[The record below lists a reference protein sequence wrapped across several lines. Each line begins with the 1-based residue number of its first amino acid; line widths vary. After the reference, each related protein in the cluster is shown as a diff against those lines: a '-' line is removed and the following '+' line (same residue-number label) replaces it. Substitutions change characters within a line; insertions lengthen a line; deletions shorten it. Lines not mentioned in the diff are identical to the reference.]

1 MSSDYKTVLITDDRI
16 ANLTDSISY
25 AVVKGAQQIT
35 TAQFKATTQSASSIV
50 FNVVVPSLET
60 VIDRRV
66 MIRSTITLKITGY
79 AENDHCL
86 INYGTRDCLAPFP
99 LHQLINTMSATI
111 NNNTVSCNT
120 RDVLPAV
127 LRMLD
132 NRELARYNN
141 TTPVM
146 YDTYLNYHGMYGAVN
161 SSFGGF
167 DYTSDPFIKPRG
179 AFPLDQCLAT
189 PPESK
194 TPEKL
199 VLSDN
204 NRTLQT
210 AYATFTVEEPLL
222 LSPFLFGHPDSNSQG
237 FYAYKTCLST
247 LI

>member
-66 MIRSTITLKITGY
+66 VIRSTITLKITGY
-79 AENDHCL
+79 AAEGHN
-86 INYGTRDCLAPFP
+86 IVNYGNRDCLAPFP

-146 YDTYLNYHGMYGAVN
+146 YDTYLNYADMYGAVN

-179 AFPLDQCLAT
+179 AFPL
-189 PPESK
+189 E
-194 TPEKL
+194 
-199 VLSDN
+199 
-204 NRTLQT
+204 
-210 AYATFTVEEPLL
+210 
-222 LSPFLFGHPDSNSQG
+222 
-237 FYAYKTCLST
+237 
-247 LI
+247 

>member
-35 TAQFKATTQSASSIV
+35 TAQFKATTQSQSSIV

-79 AENDHCL
+79 AAVDHNL

-146 YDTYLNYHGMYGAVN
+146 YDTYLNYKDMAVSGVNNNTFVRWVRLCCRSIHQTPRCISTRLLYGKCSRRPYVCKAGCV
-161 SSFGGF
+161 
-167 DYTSDPFIKPRG
+167 
-179 AFPLDQCLAT
+179 
-189 PPESK
+189 
-194 TPEKL
+194 
-199 VLSDN
+199 
-204 NRTLQT
+204 
-210 AYATFTVEEPLL
+210 
-222 LSPFLFGHPDSNSQG
+222 
-237 FYAYKTCLST
+237 
-247 LI
+247 